1 MKKIPF
7 SKFTSYGNNFVIVDE
22 VDSPIFNETEK
33 GRFAH
38 FATNT
43 YFGIGSDNFLVI
55 QRCTKKVLESIN
67 QVRGYWDA
75 LPDLD
80 GGADFIFRMFEPD
93 GTEAFSC
100 GNGLMCIANYLF
112 KTHQL
117 ESIKI
122 VTEIP
127 TKNPITIDIGTE
139 STGQSSW
146 ANLGHPRKLTKD
158 LFKCETAKLHGD
170 IIFSIDNLE
179 IGFRAHDLEPFSNQT
194 QLSLKGYIVFT
205 GEPHMVIF
213 PEKDGV
219 LSGFEEVIFAGSNYA
234 SALGKPAERRVDFG
248 IWLVDRIGLALNNTY
263 KNMFPAGM
271 SINFARPVSAPGEK
285 GILEYRC
292 FERGVYK
299 ETLACGTGAV
309 AVSYIS
315 KRLHK
320 ILPGENTILP
330 YRCRLHEP
338 EARIIVHEN
347 ETGDCRITGFP
358 VMLVNGEF
366 HLNYS

>member
-7 SKFTSYGNNFVIVDE
+7 SKFTSYGNNFVLVDE
-22 VDSPIFNETEK
+22 VNSPIFGETEK

-38 FATNT
+38 FATNM
-43 YFGIGSDNFLVI
+43 YFGIGSDNFLVV
-55 QRCTKKVLESIN
+55 QRCTRKVLDSIN
-67 QVRGYWDA
+67 QVRGYWDE
-75 LPDLD
+75 LPDLHE
-80 GGADFIFRMFEPD
+80 ADFIFRMFEPD

-112 KTHQL
+112 RTYQL
-117 ESIKI
+117 ASVKI

-127 TKNPITIDIGTE
+127 TNHPKIIDIGTE
-139 STGQSSW
+139 RDGQSSW
-146 ANLGHPRKLTKD
+146 ANLGQPRKITQD
-158 LFKCETAKLHGD
+158 LFKPEIAQLYDD
-170 IIFSIDNLE
+170 IILTVDNLE

-194 QLSLKGYIVFT
+194 RLSLKGYIVFT
-205 GEPHMVIF
+205 GEPHMVIY
-213 PEKDGV
+213 PEKDGI
-219 LSGFEEVIFAGSNYA
+219 LSGFEEVLFATSEYA
-234 SALGKPAERRVDFG
+234 STLGKPAERRVDFG

-292 FERGVYK
+292 FERGIFK

-315 KRLHK
+315 KRLNK
-320 ILPGENTILP
+320 IIPGENTILP

-338 EARIIVHEN
+338 ESKIKIHEN
-347 ETGDCRITGFP
+347 ETGECRIIGFP

-366 HLNYS
+366 ELNHL